1 MYKGKELVYIFAFEY
16 SQGQIMSVWYY
27 LLFFLKSGIFEMYKV
42 PCLCDTNTETEDFSS
57 SLLQAKFFSISVI
70 EMFMFPMGARW

>member
-16 SQGQIMSVWYY
+16 SQGQIMSVWNYF
-27 LLFFLKSGIFEMYKV
+27 LFFLKFGIFEIYKV
-42 PCLCDTNTETEDFSS
+42 PRLCDTEDFSS
-57 SLLQAKFFSISVI
+57 SLLQAKFFSLSVI